1 MTKDITTNGKLQE
14 LDSIQG
20 EKEKQQTSPVPLI
33 LKQTSTG
40 LVAHGENRVI
50 LQQFLW
56 TRAVKMLKDQG
67 ICLRNGVLFDW
78 RKRRYLD
85 SLPKSAY
92 DKCLEKHDYIIANK
106 IVGKK
111 QAYEYTPVRNGS
123 LVSVSHYL
131 PAPQLKR
138 KIEES
143 LCLPEVVFENE
154 LTGDDEDGIYTPAVS
169 ARVDEETREY
179 AKGLF
184 GYWLRW
190 MQANA
195 PDQLN
200 FFKQIARGFLFSNR
214 FDVEHEAKINFGVGP
229 NRAGKGTLITFLEC
243 IPNLGDFAVW
253 QPTDCASEY
262 RHASIFKERV
272 TLSVCHEWRDLPRQD
287 NFIALIKQAVR
298 REALTVRDVGTKTRQ
313 IVCPSEFVIFFN
325 SSHGDNKSR
334 ALGESHEMLAKWDAY
349 DRINAVFIDW
359 SRRFDRFPE
368 IDRILRRKAGRDAWG
383 LAVYDWAMETLKDE
397 IPEVYPIPTS
407 VADSR
412 SEANLSKWERALI
425 GIVEVLV
432 EVRDL
437 VSERRGSLVSLAEYR
452 EEANLLAR
460 RRMRQIL
467 KRESADS
474 FVLSERNDEVFWG
487 VNAKWLTAA
496 LKQFGAPTQW
506 KVPANLANVLDKAI
520 SEQVKIKGSGWTVVF
535 DLDEASQ
542 MGL

>member
-1 MTKDITTNGKLQE
+1 MVNDITTNEKLQE

-20 EKEKQQTSPVPLI
+20 EKENQQTSPVPLI

-40 LVAHGENRVI
+40 LVCHGENRGI
-50 LQQFLW
+50 LQQLIW
-56 TRAVKMLKDQG
+56 TRAVRMLKDRG

-85 SLPKSAY
+85 SLPKAAY

-106 IVGKK
+106 VVGKK
-111 QAYEYTPVRNGS
+111 QSYEYTPVRSGS
-123 LVSVSHYL
+123 LVQVAHYL

-138 KIEES
+138 KVEES
-143 LCLPEVVFENE
+143 LCLPEIVFENE
-154 LTGDDEDGIYTPAVS
+154 LTGDDEDEGIYTPAIS
-169 ARVDEETREY
+169 ARVDAETKEY
-179 AKGLF
+179 ARDLF
-184 GYWLRW
+184 SSWIVW
-190 MQANA
+190 MERNA
-195 PDQLN
+195 KDQLD
-200 FFKQIARGFLFSNR
+200 FFKQITRGFLFANR
-214 FDVEHEAKINFGVGP
+214 FDVEHEPKINFGVGP

-272 TLSVCHEWRDLPRQD
+272 TLSVCHEWRDLPKQD

-325 SSHGDNKSR
+325 SSHGDNRER
-334 ALGESHEMLAKWDAY
+334 ALGESYEMLAKWDAY
-349 DRINAVFIDW
+349 DRMNVVFVDW
-359 SRRFDRFPE
+359 SRRFDRFAE
-368 IDRILRRKAGRDAWG
+368 FDRLLRKKAGRDAIG
-383 LAVYDWAMETLKDE
+383 LAVYDWAKTLVDDF
-397 IPEVYPIPTS
+397 PQVYPIPTS

-412 SEANLSKWERALI
+412 SEASLAKWERALI

-437 VSERRGSLVSLAEYR
+437 VSERRGSLVSLSEYR
-452 EEANLLAR
+452 DDANLLAR

-467 KRESADS
+467 KRESSDS
-474 FVLSERNDEVFWG
+474 FVLSERNDEIFWG

-496 LKQFGAPTQW
+496 LKQFGAPTRW
-506 KVPANLANVLDKAI
+506 KVPANLSNVLDKSI
-520 SEQVKIKGSGWTVVF
+520 SEQVNIKGNGWNVVF
-535 DLDEASQ
+535 DLDEASRI
-542 MGL
+542 GL